1 MQCYSLG
8 NNNTIYI
15 ENKTS
20 FIVIHDFKS
29 IQNHIESMLCKMKLQ
44 CFGYNPL
51 LQQYWGKKKMCDQV
65 INFCIQLS
73 NSFEKNIHVSLI
85 MQYKR
90 NLHKHSLSIEK
101 NIIQYIKN
109 I

>member
-1 MQCYSLG
+1 MQCYSLS
-8 NNNTIYI
+8 NNKSVFI

-29 IQNHIESMLCKMKLQ
+29 IQNHIETMLCMMKLQ

-51 LQQYWGKKKMCDQV
+51 LQQYWGKKKLRDQV

-73 NSFEKNIHVSLI
+73 SSFENNIHISLI
-85 MQYKR
+85 MQYKT
-90 NLHKHSLSIEK
+90 NFYKDSLSIEK
-101 NIIQYIKN
+101 DIIQFITK